1 MPTILVET
9 TILANTTNANLVS
22 GSSFEFARGSGL
34 MSAGVAGSATGLVT
48 NIQAGADVVAEAFAC
63 PILTRYPILPD
74 EMYFAAA
81 LNGGDRI
88 VFRTQ
93 NTTGGNLTARAVIQL
108 SYNG

>member
-9 TILANTTNANLVS
+9 TLALNSVNANLIA
-22 GSSFEFARGSGL
+22 GSSFEFARGPGL
-34 MSAGVAGSATGLVT
+34 MSAGVAAAATGVVV
-48 NIQAGADVVAEAFAC
+48 NIQAGADVVAEAFTC

-81 LNGGDRI
+81 LSGGDRI
-88 VFRTQ
+88 VFRAQ
-93 NTTGGNLTARAVIQL
+93 NTTGAGIVTRGVIQL

>member
-1 MPTILVET
+1 MPTIMIET
-9 TILANTTNANLVS
+9 SILANTTVPNLVA
-22 GSSFEFARGSGL
+22 GSSFEFARGPGL
-34 MSAGVAGSATGLVT
+34 MSAGVTANATGIVT
-48 NIQAGADVVAEAFAC
+48 NIQAGADVVAEAFAT

-88 VFRTQ
+88 VFRAQ
-93 NTTGGNLTARAVIQL
+93 NTTGGNITTHAVVQL